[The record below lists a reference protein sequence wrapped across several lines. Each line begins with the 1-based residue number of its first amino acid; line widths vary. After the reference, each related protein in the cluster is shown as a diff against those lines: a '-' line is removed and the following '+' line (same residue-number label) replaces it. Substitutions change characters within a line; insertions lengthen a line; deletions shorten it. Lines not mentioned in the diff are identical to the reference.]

1 MIRLIASC
9 ALVSLFLAA
18 CMQDGSA
25 MAEIEERNGI
35 NASAVETPPVSR
47 GSADTRSEQMQPI
60 PEVFET
66 CDIEAVQGWI
76 GRQFFLA
83 SETALRQASGA
94 STLRLVRPGQA
105 ISMDYQSDRLTI
117 ELDGADIIL
126 TLRCG

>member
-1 MIRLIASC
+1 MIRLITSG

-18 CMQDGSA
+18 CMQDGTA
-25 MAEIEERNGI
+25 MVEIEERNGI
-35 NASAVETPPVSR
+35 NTSAEETPPVSR
-47 GSADTRSEQMQPI
+47 RLADTRSDLMQQI
-60 PEVFET
+60 PVAFET

-76 GRQFFLA
+76 GRQFSLA

-94 STLRLVRPGQA
+94 STLRLLRPGQA

-126 TLRCG
+126 ALRCG